1 MRKKLIAAFVV
12 MAFAILAPAY
22 PAGAQQTGNMPRI
35 GFLASGS
42 AETNAAFA
50 HAFSEGLREHGWVDG
65 QNIAIDHRWAEGRT
79 ERLPALAAEL
89 VHLKVD
95 LIVARSVLGALAAK
109 NVTTTIPI
117 VAVGMGDPVGTGLV
131 ANLAHP
137 GGNVTGLSSIGVEL
151 AGKRLELLK
160 QAMPTLARV
169 AVLWDPANLGNVI
182 EWRETQAAAQVLRM
196 QPQSREVRGAE
207 DFERAFI
214 TMAEER
220 PDALF
225 MVGGPVTFAHRERI
239 ANFAAQSRLL
249 TMFVW
254 SEAVD
259 AGGLMSYGASS
270 ADIWRRAATY
280 ADKILKGAKSA
291 DLPVEQPTTLDL
303 VINLITAQAIGLTI
317 PPSLLFQATEVI
329 R

>member
-1 MRKKLIAAFVV
+1 MRKKLIAVLVV
-12 MAFAILAPAY
+12 IACAILAPTH
-22 PAGAQQTGNMPRI
+22 PAGAQQAGNMPRI
-35 GFLASGS
+35 GFLALGS
-42 AETNAAFA
+42 AQTDAAFA
-50 HAFSEGLREHGWVDG
+50 HAFSKGLREHGWVDG
-65 QNIAIDHRWAEGRT
+65 QNIAIEHRRAEGRA
-79 ERLPALAAEL
+79 ERLPELAAEL

-109 NVTTTIPI
+109 NATTTIPI
-117 VAVGMGDPVGTGLV
+117 LAVGMGDPVGTGLV

-160 QAMPTLARV
+160 QAMPTLASV
-169 AVLWDPANLGNVI
+169 AVLWDPANPGNVI
-182 EWRETQAAAQVLRM
+182 EWRETQAAAQVLGM

-280 ADKILKGAKSA
+280 ADKILKGAKPA

-303 VINLITAQAIGLTI
+303 VINLKTAQAIGLTI